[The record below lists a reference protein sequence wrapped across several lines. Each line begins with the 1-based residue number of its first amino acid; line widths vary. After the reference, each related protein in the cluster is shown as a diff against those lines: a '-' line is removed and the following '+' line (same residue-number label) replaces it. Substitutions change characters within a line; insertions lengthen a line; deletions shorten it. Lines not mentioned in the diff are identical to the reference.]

1 MKKLLLCVDSP
12 SPPAGDWVYWSQRG
26 SGTSILPP
34 HTARCRAGPERES
47 EQVEPILQVQNLH
60 KKIGKKAI
68 IRDASF
74 AVMPGEI
81 MGFLGPNGAGKT
93 TTIKMILGLLKVD
106 SGSIQIGPYDGVKD
120 PERARSLVGGIIEN
134 PEMYGH
140 LTGRQNL
147 QVYANMCQGVSRER
161 IDEVVRQVKLE
172 NRIGDKVRRYS
183 LGMRQRL
190 GVAQAILHRPKLLI
204 LDEPTNG
211 LDPVGIKE
219 LRDTLRQLA
228 DEEEVGVLI
237 SSHQLAEME
246 LMCDRVCIVDAGQIV
261 AVRDLR
267 AERNAAGQSDQ
278 SVPTLWEVSDPQ
290 RAAELLAALFPQG
303 EITPTAGGVQL
314 SCSRKQ
320 RAAAVRQL
328 CESGVEVYSVIPH
341 RTSLEELFLETT
353 TGSKGQIQ

>member
-1 MKKLLLCVDSP
+1 M
-12 SPPAGDWVYWSQRG
+12 
-26 SGTSILPP
+26 
-34 HTARCRAGPERES
+34 
-47 EQVEPILQVQNLH
+47 
-60 KKIGKKAI
+60 
-68 IRDASF
+68 
-74 AVMPGEI
+74 
-81 MGFLGPNGAGKT
+81 
-93 TTIKMILGLLKVD
+93 
-106 SGSIQIGPYDGVKD
+106 
-120 PERARSLVGGIIEN
+120 
-134 PEMYGH
+134 
-140 LTGRQNL
+140 
-147 QVYANMCQGVSRER
+147 
-161 IDEVVRQVKLE
+161 
-172 NRIGDKVRRYS
+172 
-183 LGMRQRL
+183 
-190 GVAQAILHRPKLLI
+190 
-204 LDEPTNG
+204 
-211 LDPVGIKE
+211 GIKE